1 MDAVSIWALG
11 GRLKIPF
18 VCGEPQRRLL
28 ATQKGEADLVYR
40 GGNFYLNATCEATEP
55 PASIAAEYL
64 GVDLGV
70 VNIASD
76 SEGKWYSGSTVKSVR
91 HRHRRLRRKLQKKQ
105 TRAAKRRLK
114 RLAGKEARFARH
126 TNHVISKE
134 IVACAEGTRRGIKL
148 EELGG
153 IRGRMTVGR
162 KQRAV
167 LHSWAFFQLRMFI
180 AYKAA
185 LAGVPVVYVDPRNT
199 SRECAECG
207 HVAKENRPNQ
217 ATFRCVACQHAKP
230 VLTEM
235 IATLS
240 KYDDVRVVMVT
251 GERLAADETK
261 FAAALGLS
269 AGAVI
274 RMDLDPLRLRVVPT
288 TVLVDSHG
296 AVLYSTEGEVSADDR
311 AAVLR
316 LAGTAAV
323 R

>member
-1 MDAVSIWALG
+1 MTSQQKNGLGRTASVITAACTTVLLVTAGALALPAIRARLGFVPARTLSYPVG
-11 GRLKIPF
+11 GQIDLPAGIY
-18 VCGEPQRRLL
+18 
-28 ATQKGEADLVYR
+28 TQ
-40 GGNFYLNATCEATEP
+40 
-55 PASIAAEYL
+55 
-64 GVDLGV
+64 
-70 VNIASD
+70 
-76 SEGKWYSGSTVKSVR
+76 
-91 HRHRRLRRKLQKKQ
+91 
-105 TRAAKRRLK
+105 AAKTFVI
-114 RLAGKEARFARH
+114 FAR
-126 TNHVISKE
+126 
-134 IVACAEGTRRGIKL
+134 
-148 EELGG
+148 
-153 IRGRMTVGR
+153 
-162 KQRAV
+162 
-167 LHSWAFFQLRMFI
+167 
-180 AYKAA
+180 
-185 LAGVPVVYVDPRNT
+185 T
-199 SRECAECG
+199 S
-207 HVAKENRPNQ
+207 
-217 ATFRCVACQHAKP
+217 CVACQHAKP